1 MNSMLLNKY
10 KLLFILIVSIS
21 AITIFLWAYTI
32 YDNQSRTQ
40 QVQGVTDGRQI
51 VFNDE
56 YIDIFD
62 SNQTKITEEKQ
73 TKNFYDK
80 PVVKRWF
87 QYYEKD
93 ELKNGFEAFYMMDQV
108 TNNDELIDSWIK
120 KLGITNSPKTKIL
133 GCNDNIFYKL
143 SDNNVLPINYYLTIK
158 GNRVFLLKHYDQL
171 KVNKYFLNVNN
182 FCLKN

>member
-1 MNSMLLNKY
+1 MNSMLQNKFN
-10 KLLFILIVSIS
+10 LIFIFIVSLS

-32 YDNQSRTQ
+32 YDNQNRTQ
-40 QVQGVTDGRQI
+40 QVQGVTDGRQV

-62 SNQTKITEEKQ
+62 ANQTKITEEKQ
-73 TKNFYDK
+73 ASNYYDK

-87 QYYEKD
+87 SFYEKD
-93 ELKNGFEAFYMMDQV
+93 GLKNGFEAFYMMDQV
-108 TNNDELIDSWIK
+108 TNNDELIDAWIK
-120 KLGITNSPKTKIL
+120 KLGITNSPKLKIL
-133 GCNDNIFYKL
+133 GCNDNLFYKL

-171 KVNKYFLNVNN
+171 RANKYFLNMNN